1 MSNPK
6 AQYDLVSGLK
16 EKELFPDLKFPL
28 QYSNNCCVLLNDENH
43 SYQDV
48 IRLLEKVMPKVTPK
62 LASDLM
68 TYVDKF
74 GKGIIHV
81 GSYQECDKMSNKV
94 SLLTRERVSNEY
106 RDFQSVSSNFISA
119 CDNIENKS
127 CSFLHSCPSRIFL
140 KIAQLDSNFV

>member
-1 MSNPK
+1 MFHNVVKYCIDIVSNPK

-48 IRLLEKVMPKVTPK
+48 IRVLEKVMPKVTPK

-94 SLLTRERVSNEY
+94 SLLTRERVSLKFLSI
-106 RDFQSVSSNFISA
+106 DGT
-119 CDNIENKS
+119 KLL
-127 CSFLHSCPSRIFL
+127 SFSM
-140 KIAQLDSNFV
+140 